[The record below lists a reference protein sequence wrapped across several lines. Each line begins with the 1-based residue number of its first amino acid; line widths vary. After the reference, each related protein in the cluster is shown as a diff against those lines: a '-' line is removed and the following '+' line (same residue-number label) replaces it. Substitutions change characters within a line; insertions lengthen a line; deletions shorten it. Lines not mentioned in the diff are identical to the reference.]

1 MPKDSC
7 SIGQLPETHIQHTVT
22 RIYRP
27 CLYINIIIICLQH
40 AEMYGLYRQET
51 LVCLDKQPL
60 NYHQQLAP
68 SEVFVPIGALIPL

>member
-1 MPKDSC
+1 MSKDSC

-40 AEMYGLYRQET
+40 AEVHGLYRQET
-51 LVCLDKQPL
+51 LVCLDKQSL
-60 NYHQQLAP
+60 KYHQIMAP
-68 SEVFVPIGALIPL
+68 IELFVAIGALIPL